1 VHTPLASAFLYIMH
15 RLTIALKT
23 DLERVAKGAVN
34 FLKSA
39 SLLLSMSTGAKNVP
53 CLWTCSRGVRL
64 ALVRAQRCLLCHKAA
79 TYHYHACITQMC
91 ESQYTRTYS
100 PLMGKPL
107 TGVGREKFSKNLFV
121 LPFNKDLSND
131 NTSSHI
137 PS

>member
-1 VHTPLASAFLYIMH
+1 MHTPLAAAFLYIMR
-15 RLTIALKT
+15 RLTMALKT
-23 DLERVAKGAVN
+23 DLESVAKGAVK

-39 SLLLSMSTGAKNVP
+39 SLLLSTSTGAKNVP

-79 TYHYHACITQMC
+79 TYHACITPMC
-91 ESQYTRTYS
+91 ESHTRTYS
-100 PLMGKPL
+100 LLMGKPL
-107 TGVGREKFSKNLFV
+107 IGVGREKFSKNLFV
-121 LPFNKDLSND
+121 LSFNKDLSND